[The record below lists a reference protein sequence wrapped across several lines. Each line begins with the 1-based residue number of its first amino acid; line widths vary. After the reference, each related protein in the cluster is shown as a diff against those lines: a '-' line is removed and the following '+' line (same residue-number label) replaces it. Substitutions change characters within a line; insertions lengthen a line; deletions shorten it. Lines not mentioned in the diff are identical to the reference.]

1 MELLLCMHSLLL
13 LLLLQLLN
21 EHRGLFI
28 FEPPAVL
35 RPSLNGEDLGL
46 VWMRRL
52 LYSGGAL
59 LLLAVLLPLI
69 DGSLLYEALGNL
81 LFAGVAGGAA
91 LTHALMMGETP
102 TGLASGLLASRR
114 AVLVATVACSMACG
128 VCYALALKPPGSLR
142 LRDDG
147 LLPPVQ
153 YMLLQVCA
161 AFAALHAPPLAFLAE
176 VWYTGRSAFG
186 LEAEDAPRDRHG
198 RSVGACRLLLAA
210 LACALLAGGLGA
222 TAGISVSLD
231 RGAHVGGGALP
242 QTEHYDDAERCQI
255 YWGLSGTEPCQEPRR
270 EGDVCAM
277 DHEGVQTRVAPKHGF
292 RPETAAAQEELL
304 RACWA
309 IHHLAPPPP
318 PRTPPLPPFGASG
331 GLGGGGRGGAAAV
344 AYPYSP
350 LHSESPQHSG
360 DHRCVMSEFHA
371 WVLEAGQRWPVPEDQ
386 FAASLKEFLGSAPYE
401 LQRLVGFDRSMRRVT
416 WMAVQEL
423 PAKFAK
429 RDSVKLLA
437 DPALLQAYRA
447 QWDLWFESLPRYVR
461 SKKGTSDPVA
471 VAAATRSNST
481 LSPAKIAAAIGH
493 SSLPLPDESES
504 VLRLG
509 VHTCSKWTVLAV
521 ERAFFDSVSR
531 ALVATPLVSMGA
543 IAVFARSLVVA
554 YAAFYSLL
562 GMLLA
567 LLGVM
572 HLLGI
577 PLGVTSALALALVLG
592 MAVDYLIHLAHAYR
606 HSLFTDRYHK
616 SRAAVFAR
624 GQSIVSSAITTF
636 GAVLPLLWAQL
647 LPLRQFGRVFALVAI
662 IAFGFAFCFLAFLM
676 VFGPLHTRRRASA
689 GAGGA
694 VPPHGSS
701 RASPYPTGDPSLG
714 GSHATG
720 GGGRGYGKLE
730 DEAVDLDGGHS
741 EDNGL
746 NESRRA
752 GGAGPRQR
760 AEPEDELL

>member
-1 MELLLCMHSLLL
+1 
-13 LLLLQLLN
+13 
-21 EHRGLFI
+21 
-28 FEPPAVL
+28 
-35 RPSLNGEDLGL
+35 
-46 VWMRRL
+46 
-52 LYSGGAL
+52 
-59 LLLAVLLPLI
+59 
-69 DGSLLYEALGNL
+69 
-81 LFAGVAGGAA
+81 
-91 LTHALMMGETP
+91 MMGETP

-161 AFAALHAPPLAFLAE
+161 TFAALHAPPLAFLAE

-186 LEAEDAPRDRHG
+186 LEAEDAPRDRRG

-210 LACALLAGGLGA
+210 LACALFAGGLGA

-318 PRTPPLPPFGASG
+318 PRTPPLPPSGASG

-371 WVLEAGQRWPVPEDQ
+371 WVLEAGQKWPVPEDQ

-401 LQRLVGFDRSMRRVT
+401 LQRLPRPQGGQKGAAKCRERDLTTIGSLASTGRCAASRGWRCRICLQNLRSAIRRGAASACQRIT
-416 WMAVQEL
+416 QQERRL
-423 PAKFAK
+423 SRPPHTDDTYRSSWLLAPPYCGQ
-429 RDSVKLLA
+429 VKLLA

-572 HLLGI
+572 HLLGTRS
-577 PLGVTSALALALVLG
+577 PRWPAASVT
-592 MAVDYLIHLAHAYR
+592 
-606 HSLFTDRYHK
+606 
-616 SRAAVFAR
+616 
-624 GQSIVSSAITTF
+624 
-636 GAVLPLLWAQL
+636 
-647 LPLRQFGRVFALVAI
+647 
-662 IAFGFAFCFLAFLM
+662 
-676 VFGPLHTRRRASA
+676 
-689 GAGGA
+689 
-694 VPPHGSS
+694 
-701 RASPYPTGDPSLG
+701 
-714 GSHATG
+714 
-720 GGGRGYGKLE
+720 
-730 DEAVDLDGGHS
+730 
-741 EDNGL
+741 
-746 NESRRA
+746 
-752 GGAGPRQR
+752 
-760 AEPEDELL
+760 